1 MLNRHINWIKTL
13 LYSTIVIIL
22 SACTHS
28 QLDANSAT
36 TKTNQTT
43 VNTPTPETLWAQ
55 HQTELKKIS
64 SYKVNGSI
72 AYLSD
77 KKKQYARFNLN
88 QESPIQYQLKLATP
102 LGATVMVLTVKPNF
116 VELIDQKGKKYQGMN
131 VEKLLFDLTQMR
143 VPLSSLHNILIG
155 LSDKPDIDTIDNQ
168 GRLSSTKIEQDNRLW
183 RVSILDYVTKDNL
196 TLPSQIVLKYNNDVI
211 KLKMNQWTL

>member
-1 MLNRHINWIKTL
+1 MLNRHINWIRTL
-13 LYSTIVIIL
+13 LFSTAVITL

-28 QLDANSAT
+28 QLDSNNST
-36 TKTNQTT
+36 TRLNQTAD
-43 VNTPTPETLWAQ
+43 NTPTPETLWAQ
-55 HQTELKKIS
+55 HRTQLKKIS

-102 LGATVMVLTVKPNF
+102 LGATVMTLTVKPNF

-155 LSDKPDIDTIDNQ
+155 LSDKPDIDIIDNQ

-183 RVSILDYVTKDNL
+183 TVTILDYVTKDNL
-196 TLPSQIVLKYNNDVI
+196 TLPSQMVLKYNNDVI